1 MSPTQKPPK
10 HSANHVGDNSHNADR
25 SKRVPTVI
33 GVVALVA
40 SLPFAAVAFMTVTGI
55 GLDQDLTIQ
64 LAVVGAVSIV
74 VVPGLGIGSLL
85 GGSAFAHGTSLA
97 LWSLVVLSALPGY
110 FPGQRDTAVHIGVTY
125 FTGSFPEKM
134 QPAIR
139 DQALSWVATL
149 AGDRKPHH
157 RALSNTDGPPIG
169 LPPDA
174 LASDGARRDEPE
186 TTWIPYTGK
195 GQSLLIPAH
204 IDGANFGEELQFV
217 FDTGATLTT
226 LSQRALEVVDIPIP
240 DDSPI
245 VVLRTASGQLEA
257 KLVLVEALWLKDELV
272 EWVTVAV
279 CEYCSSETADGLL
292 GLNVSSHYRV
302 SIDHEN
308 EEIEFVP
315 RRGRRNRKL
324 DIQPWLELNT
334 VLTRWDDGRLE
345 LTVEADN
352 RARQGIK
359 SSVLEVRCANENFS
373 VRLDPIP
380 AHGHLEQPT
389 SLPWG
394 TDCERFEVQLMA
406 AAWELDAG

>member
-10 HSANHVGDNSHNADR
+10 HSANHPGDDSHNADR

-55 GLDQDLTIQ
+55 GLDQDFAIQ

-74 VVPGLGIGSLL
+74 VVPGFGIGSLL
-85 GGSAFAHGTSLA
+85 GGSAFARGMSLA

-110 FPGQRDTAVHIGVTY
+110 FPGQRDTAVHIGVTH
-125 FTGSFPEKM
+125 FTGSFSE
-134 QPAIR
+134 QAQTAAR
-139 DQALSWVATL
+139 DQALSLVARL
-149 AGDRKPHH
+149 GDDRKPIH
-157 RALSNTDGPPIG
+157 RAQSSSDSPPID
-169 LPPDA
+169 LPPDP
-174 LASDGARRDEPE
+174 LASDGARRNAPD

-226 LSQRALEVVDIPIP
+226 LSQQALEFVDIPIP
-240 DDSPI
+240 NDSPV
-245 VVLRTASGQLEA
+245 VVLRTASGELEA

-308 EEIEFVP
+308 EAIEFVP

-324 DIQPWLELNT
+324 DIQPWLELKT
-334 VLTRWDDGRLE
+334 VLTQWGDGRLE
-345 LTVEADN
+345 LTIEADN

-394 TDCERFEVQLMA
+394 TDCKRFEVQLMA
-406 AAWELDAG
+406 AAWELDAS